1 MQKGLGM
8 FATGSNT
15 GRITSASCEAGGARI
30 GTGLGVIGRLGVQRR
45 QALLGTSLD
54 TFLGIQREKGPL

>member
-1 MQKGLGM
+1 MQKGLDK

-15 GRITSASCEAGGARI
+15 GRITSASCKAGGARI
-30 GTGLGVIGRLGVQRR
+30 GAGLGVIGRPGVQRR
-45 QALLGTSLD
+45 QALLGIPLD